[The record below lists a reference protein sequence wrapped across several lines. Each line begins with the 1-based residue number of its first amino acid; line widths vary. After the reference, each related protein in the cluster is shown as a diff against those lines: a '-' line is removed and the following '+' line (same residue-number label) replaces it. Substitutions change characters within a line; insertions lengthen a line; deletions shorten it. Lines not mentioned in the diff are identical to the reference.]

1 MQLLTTNIRTFVVI
15 VLRNTENSL
24 PVLSVIA
31 LVIALASVKLL
42 TGMVFRIDNHSL
54 GRITRLSV
62 VG

>member
-24 PVLSVIA
+24 PVLSVIV

-42 TGMVFRIDNHSL
+42 TGMVFRIDNHLL